1 MAFKVS
7 PFHKQ
12 SNGSP
17 FQVKSPLNEL
27 TSEES
32 PLARRDQS
40 KKEVRLSK
48 KLKTTKK
55 ENAVQYFEDTGKGSD
70 RRERKGERKEL
81 RVEQKLK
88 REQKKQS
95 PFTPDKVPKGDR
107 KADRQERKE
116 LRSKQKD
123 TKKRKKAYEAKK
135 REDKKGGSPAKKNV
149 GNTRLTDKDVER
161 KLTKAG
167 RKLKKVN
174 SSNSNA
180 KNERKLAAAGKVL
193 NQVEAN
199 SARKLEEKN
208 LKENPKPKEYGD
220 NVFTTPSL
228 GTSAG
233 RVNNVLKYADK
244 KMKQK

>member
-123 TKKRKKAYEAKK
+123 TKKRKKAYE
-135 REDKKGGSPAKKNV
+135 DKKGGSPAKKNV

-220 NVFTTPSL
+220 NVFTTPKHERL
-228 GTSAG
+228 
-233 RVNNVLKYADK
+233 NNLLKYADK